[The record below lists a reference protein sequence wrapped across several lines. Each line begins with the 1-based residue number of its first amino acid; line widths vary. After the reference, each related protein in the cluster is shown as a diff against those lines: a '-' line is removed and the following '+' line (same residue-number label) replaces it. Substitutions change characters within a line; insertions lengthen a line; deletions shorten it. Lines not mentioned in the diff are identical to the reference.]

1 MSHTIVYRK
10 CFLRLDGD
18 HTTDG
23 KTRYLPLILCGD
35 NNVYESATGKR
46 CRDWGSLFPKLTIPA
61 TESEL
66 IDQVK
71 AIPDDAECF
80 VYNSK
85 WLHGRDM
92 KDFVSYGI
100 RHAKTIE
107 ELKLSS
113 QGVSLLLYYI
123 EKSDNGYGAHT
134 CDMLYAK
141 TSEDIVTWIENHR
154 NKPIRMHFSPKEF
167 KLRTKPTDEP
177 VVLKGTNNRYVY
189 DFGRNNEGH
198 ICRVAFGP
206 LKDVKVFYSYD
217 EAKEIAD
224 TFRDL
229 RIVQYKNVTKNKPW
243 RVLAGNDLYVK
254 KLSSRHLWF
263 TTETDEARKFANQKE
278 AETYINE
285 KLAPRFDRNFKAI
298 NTQRMTAEV

>member
-46 CRDWGSLFPKLTIPA
+46 CRDWGSLFPRLTIPA

-154 NKPIRMHFSPKEF
+154 NKPIRIQWQRHLDRNGCYPYTRRGEYIFS
-167 KLRTKPTDEP
+167 
-177 VVLKGTNNRYVY
+177 
-189 DFGRNNEGH
+189 RNGGYGES
-198 ICRVAFGP
+198 RV
-206 LKDVKVFYSYD
+206 
-217 EAKEIAD
+217 E
-224 TFRDL
+224 
-229 RIVQYKNVTKNKPW
+229 QHKNKDTKRRYLPCLFCQSC
-243 RVLAGNDLYVK
+243 RLQLV
-254 KLSSRHLWF
+254 
-263 TTETDEARKFANQKE
+263 QKQHPLP
-278 AETYINE
+278 N
-285 KLAPRFDRNFKAI
+285 
-298 NTQRMTAEV
+298 